1 MTISAEMPGLVSLA
15 MSLCDICLAVAF
27 VGCIFTLV
35 EAGFVVAF
43 SAEQPTSADAPP
55 VTVLKP
61 LHRAEPDLAQRLAAL
76 CRQDYTGPVQIVCGA
91 QGDLAPATAAVR
103 AVNADFPD
111 AVELVAEQRRHGTN
125 GKVSN
130 LANMLPRARYDTI
143 VLSDSDIVVERDYL
157 RRVVGL
163 LAEPDVGAV
172 TCLYYGIGGAGLWS
186 RVSALATNA
195 HFLPQAITALGLRLG
210 KPCCGATI
218 ALRRSMLDR
227 IGGFAA
233 FADVLA
239 DDYAIGVAVRAAG
252 YEVKAAP
259 FVVGHRSFERNL
271 REFMRHEVRIARTI
285 RSIDPLGYAGTILT
299 HPLPLALLGMLS
311 GGLTATLLML
321 AAVAARVTL
330 CRCVERRFGLPR
342 QNYWLLSLQDV
353 LVFGVYVA
361 SFFGARVQWQGVDF
375 RVAADGTLIEEQDLR
390 GS

>member
-1 MTISAEMPGLVSLA
+1 MTISTELPGLVSLA

-35 EAGFVVAF
+35 EAGFVLAF

-76 CRQDYTGPVQIVCGA
+76 CQQDYTGPVQIVCGA
-91 QGDLAPATAAVR
+91 RGDLAPATAAVR
-103 AVNADFPD
+103 EVNAAFPD
-111 AVELVAEQRRHGTN
+111 AIELVADQRSHGTN

-157 RRVVGL
+157 RRVVAL

-186 RVSALATNA
+186 RISALATNT

-210 KPCCGATI
+210 KPCCGATL
-218 ALRRSMLDR
+218 ALHRSMLDR

-233 FADVLA
+233 FADALA
-239 DDYAIGVAVRAAG
+239 DDYAIGAAVRAAG

-259 FVVGHRSFERNL
+259 FVVGHRSFEGSL

-285 RSIDPLGYAGTILT
+285 RSIDPLGYAGTVLT

-311 GGLTATLLML
+311 GGLTAMLLML

-330 CRCVERRFGLPR
+330 CRCVEWRFGLPR
-342 QNYWLLSLQDV
+342 QNYWLLPLQDV

-361 SFFGARVQWQGVDF
+361 SFFGARVHWQGVDF
-375 RVAADGTLIEEQDLR
+375 RVAGDGTLIEEQDLR

>member
-1 MTISAEMPGLVSLA
+1 MTISTELPGLVSLA

-35 EAGFVVAF
+35 EAGFVLAF

-76 CRQDYTGPVQIVCGA
+76 CQQDYTGPVQIVCGA
-91 QGDLAPATAAVR
+91 RGDLAPATAAVR
-103 AVNADFPD
+103 EVNAAFPD
-111 AVELVAEQRRHGTN
+111 AIELVADQRSHGTN

-157 RRVVGL
+157 RRVVAL
-163 LAEPDVGAV
+163 VAEPDVGAV

-186 RVSALATNA
+186 RISALATNT

-210 KPCCGATI
+210 KPCCGATL
-218 ALRRSMLDR
+218 ALHRSMLDR

-233 FADVLA
+233 FADALA
-239 DDYAIGVAVRAAG
+239 DDYAIGAAVRAAG

-259 FVVGHRSFERNL
+259 FVVGHRSFEGSL

-285 RSIDPLGYAGTILT
+285 RSIDPLGYAGTVLT

-311 GGLTATLLML
+311 GGLTAMLLML

-330 CRCVERRFGLPR
+330 CRCVEWRFGLPR
-342 QNYWLLSLQDV
+342 QNYWLLPLQDV

-361 SFFGARVQWQGVDF
+361 SFFGARVHWQGVDF

>member
-1 MTISAEMPGLVSLA
+1 MTISTELPGLVSLA

-35 EAGFVVAF
+35 EAGFVLAF

-76 CRQDYTGPVQIVCGA
+76 CQQDYTGPVQIVCGA
-91 QGDLAPATAAVR
+91 RGDLAPATAAVR
-103 AVNADFPD
+103 EVNAAFPD
-111 AVELVAEQRRHGTN
+111 AIELVADQRSHGTN

-157 RRVVGL
+157 RRVVAL

-186 RVSALATNA
+186 RISALATNT

-210 KPCCGATI
+210 KPCCGATL
-218 ALRRSMLDR
+218 ALHRSMLDR

-233 FADVLA
+233 FADALA
-239 DDYAIGVAVRAAG
+239 DDYAIGAAVRAAG

-259 FVVGHRSFERNL
+259 FVVGHRSFEGSL

-285 RSIDPLGYAGTILT
+285 RSIDPLGYAGTVLT

-311 GGLTATLLML
+311 GGLTAMLLML

-330 CRCVERRFGLPR
+330 CRCVEWRFGLPR
-342 QNYWLLSLQDV
+342 QNYWLLPLQDV

>member
-1 MTISAEMPGLVSLA
+1 MTISTELPGLVSLA

-35 EAGFVVAF
+35 EAGFVLAF

-76 CRQDYTGPVQIVCGA
+76 CQQDYTGPVQIVCGA
-91 QGDLAPATAAVR
+91 RGDLAPATAAVR
-103 AVNADFPD
+103 EVNAAFPD
-111 AVELVAEQRRHGTN
+111 AIELVADQRSHGTN

-157 RRVVGL
+157 RRVVAL

-172 TCLYYGIGGAGLWS
+172 TCLYYGIGGGGLWS
-186 RVSALATNA
+186 RVSALATNT

-210 KPCCGATI
+210 KPCCGATL
-218 ALRRSMLDR
+218 ALHRSMLDR

-233 FADVLA
+233 FADALA
-239 DDYAIGVAVRAAG
+239 DDYAIGAAVRAAG

-259 FVVGHRSFERNL
+259 FAVGHRSFEGSL

-321 AAVAARVTL
+321 AAVASRVTL

-342 QNYWLLSLQDV
+342 QNYWLLPLQDV

-361 SFFGARVQWQGVDF
+361 SFFGARVHWQGVDF

>member
-1 MTISAEMPGLVSLA
+1 MTISTELPGLVSLA

-35 EAGFVVAF
+35 EAGFVLAF

-76 CRQDYTGPVQIVCGA
+76 CQQDYTGPVQIVCGA
-91 QGDLAPATAAVR
+91 RGDLAPATAAVR
-103 AVNADFPD
+103 EVNAAFPD
-111 AVELVAEQRRHGTN
+111 AIELVADQRSHGTN

-157 RRVVGL
+157 RRVVAL

-186 RVSALATNA
+186 RVSAFATNT

-210 KPCCGATI
+210 KPCCGATL
-218 ALRRSMLDR
+218 ALHRSMLDR

-233 FADVLA
+233 FADALA
-239 DDYAIGVAVRAAG
+239 DDYAIGAAVRAAG

-259 FVVGHRSFERNL
+259 FVVGHRSFEGSL

-285 RSIDPLGYAGTILT
+285 RSIDPLGYAGTVLT

-321 AAVAARVTL
+321 AALAARVTL
-330 CRCVERRFGLPR
+330 CRCVEWRFGLPR
-342 QNYWLLSLQDV
+342 QNYWLLPLQDV

-361 SFFGARVQWQGVDF
+361 SFFGARVHWQGVDF